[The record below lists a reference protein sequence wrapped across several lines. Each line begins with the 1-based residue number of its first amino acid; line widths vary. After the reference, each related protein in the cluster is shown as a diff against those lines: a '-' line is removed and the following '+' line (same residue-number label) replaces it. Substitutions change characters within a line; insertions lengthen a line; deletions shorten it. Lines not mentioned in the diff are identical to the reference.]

1 MIRYPKTPRIGD
13 VPWTDQERWGR
24 LTAVVS
30 EKVDGANVGI
40 RSVSG
45 ALQVQSR
52 GHVLRGGPRERQF
65 DILKSWAADQG
76 RLASVLGSKYMLFGE
91 WCFAKHR
98 AFYDALPSYL
108 VCLDVY
114 DIDGGFFLA
123 EGPRDSVVSGL
134 GLHFAPVLHRGP
146 FRKVSNLSQF
156 VGPSL
161 YKSSSWRKALAREA
175 AAAGVTDPA
184 SGTDGSD
191 LMEGVYLRVEDGSR
205 VVGRAKLP
213 RQGFE
218 KVRSDDSGWL
228 RRPIV
233 RNLVKV

>member
-1 MIRYPKTPRIGD
+1 MIKYPKTPRIGD
-13 VPWTDQERWGR
+13 VPWADQKGWGP

-40 RSVSG
+40 RCAPG
-45 ALQVQSR
+45 GLQVQSR

-65 DILKSWAADQG
+65 DLLKSWAADQG
-76 RLASVLGSKYMLFGE
+76 RLASALGSKYMLFGE

-114 DIDGGFFLA
+114 DIREGFFLA
-123 EGPRDSVVSGL
+123 EGPRNSVVSGL

-146 FRKVSNLSQF
+146 FRKVNNLSQF
-156 VGPSL
+156 VGPSR
-161 YKSSSWRKALAREA
+161 YKSSSWRAALAMEA
-175 AAAGVTDPA
+175 MAAGVKDPTA
-184 SGTDGSD
+184 GTDGSD

-205 VVGRAKLP
+205 VVGRAKLS
-213 RQGFE
+213 RQEFE
-218 KVRSDDSGWL
+218 KVRSDDGGWL
-228 RRPIV
+228 RRPV
-233 RNLVKV
+233 VKNLVKV